1 MNDNIKTFEIRW
13 GDLDP
18 NRHVANSA
26 YVEFMNDTRMTYMHK
41 NGFTQAKFEEHN
53 VGPVVFTEEYHYMK
67 EIMPR
72 ETVYIDVEL
81 LGTSED
87 QRFYRFAHCL
97 YKSNG
102 ELAVY
107 SELLFGWMDL
117 GERKLRV
124 PPDELLSILQN
135 MPKSDR
141 FKPITKEEMRS
152 AKVPFG
158 KTLEIAH

>member
-1 MNDNIKTFEIRW
+1 MKSTIKTFEIRW

-41 NGFTQAKFEEHN
+41 NGFTQKKFEEHN
-53 VGPVVFTEEYHYMK
+53 VGPVVFNEEYHYLK

-72 ETVYIDVEL
+72 EIVHVDVEL
-81 LGTSED
+81 KGTSED
-87 QRFYRFAHCL
+87 QRFYRFSHCL
-97 YKSNG
+97 YKENG

-117 GERKLRV
+117 AERKLRV
-124 PPDELLSILQN
+124 PPDELLKILNN
-135 MPKSDR
+135 MPRSDK
-141 FKPITKEEMRS
+141 FQPITKEEMRS
-152 AKVPFG
+152 DKVPYG
-158 KTLEIAH
+158 RVLELTI